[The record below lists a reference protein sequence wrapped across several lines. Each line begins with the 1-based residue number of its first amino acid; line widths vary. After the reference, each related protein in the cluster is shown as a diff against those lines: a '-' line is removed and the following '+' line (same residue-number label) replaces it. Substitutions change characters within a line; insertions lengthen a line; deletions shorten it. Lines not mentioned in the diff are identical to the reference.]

1 MPTSPQ
7 FSSFSKKEAMG
18 EAKKKKEAPMEAM
31 GGSLKQESLV
41 GYEHSR
47 RKRNN
52 NYSILLNSCTPNQR
66 SLNFSARM
74 LFKQY
79 WKLLLVIDSCYFL
92 SKTCQVAMSFWFGNC
107 EFKKASLS
115 LQQRNALLL
124 IGEILGVSN
133 LLFVFCIIFL
143 SLLRTI
149 KIEITF
155 FCTK

>member
-1 MPTSPQ
+1 
-7 FSSFSKKEAMG
+7 
-18 EAKKKKEAPMEAM
+18 
-31 GGSLKQESLV
+31 
-41 GYEHSR
+41 
-47 RKRNN
+47 
-52 NYSILLNSCTPNQR
+52 
-66 SLNFSARM
+66 
-74 LFKQY
+74 
-79 WKLLLVIDSCYFL
+79 
-92 SKTCQVAMSFWFGNC
+92 MSFWFGNC

-124 IGEILGVSN
+124 IGEILGVSD